1 MTRGGAKGTI
11 DFRHDVGS
19 DIVIMRPRWVLDSS
33 LEVTRW
39 YHLASGYFAQRFGE
53 KKDVISV
60 HDAFDVTPQVGA
72 LWGQYRARLHEAH
85 VRLSVR
91 VGNNAR
97 VRLATQ
103 TSSVRYSV
111 SALECPTVE
120 EAIKVILETRA
131 AAARPP
137 SGLRRRPSSVPPAP
151 SARPPKSSDG

>member
-1 MTRGGAKGTI
+1 MTRGGTRGTI
-11 DFRHDVGS
+11 DFRHDVTA
-19 DIVIMRPRWVLDSS
+19 DVVIMRPRWLLDST

-39 YHLASGYFAQRFGE
+39 YHLASGYFSQRFRE

-60 HDAFDVTPQVGA
+60 HDGFDVTAQVAA

-85 VRLSVR
+85 IGLSVR

-120 EAIKVILETRA
+120 EAIKVILQTRE

-137 SGLRRRPSSVPPAP
+137 SGLRRRSSSVPPAP
-151 SARPPKSSDG
+151 SARPPRSSEG